1 LSKTFKMMQGLVIRS
16 TGSFYEV
23 LAEDEKKYSCR
34 LRGKLRL
41 DESKETNPVAV
52 GDRVLFDLEQNTGS
66 IHEIVQ
72 RTNHILR
79 QSVKKTG
86 HSHVLAANVDQVILV
101 ATLKQPRTSL
111 GFIDR
116 FLVSAESFRIPQVL
130 LFNKADLLSEKDET
144 ETENLRSL
152 YESINVK
159 TLLVSAKE
167 DADFTKVLTLLKS
180 KVTMVAGHS
189 GTGKSTLL
197 NRLSPAIHQSVSEI
211 SGFSEKGTHT
221 TTYAEMFRLDGTSF
235 IIDTPG
241 VKEWGLVDMDQPE
254 ISDYFPEMRDL
265 RLGCKFGARCIHINE
280 PKCVVLD
287 AVERGEIA
295 RSRYDSY
302 VSIVM
307 GKDNRK

>member
-1 LSKTFKMMQGLVIRS
+1 MQGLVIRS

-23 LAEDEKKYSCR
+23 FAEDNKKYSCR

-66 IHEIVQ
+66 IYEILQ

-86 HSHVLAANVDQVILV
+86 HSHVLAANVDQVILI

-130 LFNKADLLSEKDET
+130 LFNKADLLSEKDKA
-144 ETENLRSL
+144 ETENLRKL
-152 YESINVK
+152 YEAIGVK
-159 TLLVSAKE
+159 TLLISARE
-167 DADFTKVLTLLKS
+167 DSDFSEIFSLLKD
-180 KVTMVAGHS
+180 KVTLVAGHS
-189 GTGKSTLL
+189 GTGKSTFL

-221 TTYAEMFRLDGTSF
+221 TTYAEMFKLDTGTF

-241 VKEWGLVDMDQPE
+241 VKEWGLVDMNEQE

-265 RLGCKFGARCIHINE
+265 RLGCKFGARCIHVNE
-280 PKCVVLD
+280 PKCSVLE
-287 AVERGEIA
+287 AVERGGIA
-295 RSRYDSY
+295 SSRYSSY
-302 VSIVM
+302 LSMVL
-307 GKDNRK
+307 GEDNRK

>member
-1 LSKTFKMMQGLVIRS
+1 MQGLVLRS

-23 LAEDEKKYSCR
+23 LAENEKKYSCR

-66 IHEIVQ
+66 IYEISQ

-86 HSHVLAANVDQVILV
+86 HSHVLAANVDQAVLL

-116 FLVSAESFRIPQVL
+116 FLVSAESFRIPQILV
-130 LFNKADLLSEKDET
+130 FNKADLLSDKDQIET
-144 ETENLRSL
+144 EKLRVL
-152 YESINVK
+152 YESIGVK
-159 TLLVSAKE
+159 TLLLSAKE
-167 DADFTKVLTLLKS
+167 DPDVTEILTLLKG
-180 KVTMVAGHS
+180 KVSMVAGHS

-197 NRLSPAIHQSVSEI
+197 NRLSPSIHQAVSEI

-221 TTYAEMFRLDGTSF
+221 TTYAEMFTLDTNSF

-241 VKEWGLVDMDQPE
+241 VKEWGLVDMDEPE
-254 ISDYFPEMRDL
+254 ISDYFPEMRDRRL
-265 RLGCKFGARCIHINE
+265 RCKFGARCIHVNE
-280 PKCVVLD
+280 PKCAILD
-287 AVERGEIA
+287 AVAAGEIA
-295 RSRYDSY
+295 QSRYGSY
-302 VSIVM
+302 LSMVL
-307 GKDNRK
+307 GEDNRK